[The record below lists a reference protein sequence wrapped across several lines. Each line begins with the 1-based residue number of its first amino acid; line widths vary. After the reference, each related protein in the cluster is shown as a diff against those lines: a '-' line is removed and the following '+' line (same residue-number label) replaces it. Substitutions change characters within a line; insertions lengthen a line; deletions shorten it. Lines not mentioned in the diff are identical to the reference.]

1 MCHWG
6 WGDIQRTDTA
16 TGWLKEMGYHDFSGS
31 GIVHLLGGTV
41 AAVGCIFIGP
51 RKGRF
56 SDDGSVVSIPGHSL
70 PLSFIGGIMLI
81 FGFLAFNAGAEVNLI
96 CLSKWYNRE
105 NIAHHNRASEK
116 YT

>member
-6 WGDIQRTDTA
+6 WGDIQRTGTE

-31 GIVHLLGGTV
+31 GIVHLVGGTV
-41 AAVGCIFIGP
+41 AFVGCIFIGP

-56 SDDGSVVSIPGHSL
+56 SDDGSVVSIPGHSI

-96 CLSKWYNRE
+96 CLSGWYNRE
-105 NIAHHNRASEK
+105 RQVKNTHN
-116 YT
+116 